1 MLTFSF
7 CICSIISQSAIIYYH
22 ILLLQES
29 MRKVEHDYRLNV
41 IKYYKDFSYGARRG
55 SSRERADSKDG
66 SPQNRTP
73 LFGKAL
79 VCASIIVYYDNQP

>member
-7 CICSIISQSAIIYYH
+7 CICSIISQSAITYYH

-55 SSRERADSKDG
+55 SSGERADRKDG
-66 SPQNRTP
+66 SPQKE
-73 LFGKAL
+73 LLSLQSIG
-79 VCASIIVYYDNQP
+79 VCL